1 VEGVTGRACFNAKPV
16 RVSHGIVFRG
26 EEKRLNASQ
35 RIVSTLCAQ
44 NMKQDCLRLSCSLQL
59 NCLVES
65 EDTAELTIIDNVYET
80 DSEPSKVISLF
91 KKNNGK
97 GTNRTDVEAN

>member
-1 VEGVTGRACFNAKPV
+1 
-16 RVSHGIVFRG
+16 
-26 EEKRLNASQ
+26 
-35 RIVSTLCAQ
+35 
-44 NMKQDCLRLSCSLQL
+44 
-59 NCLVES
+59 VES

-97 GTNRTDVEAN
+97 GTNLTDVEAN